1 MGGSGDRLETD
12 LTCCF
17 GTVPC
22 ISPIDCLTFAETR
35 DPVLALCQFLQR
47 WTMNQRTDSQDQ
59 RNCSSSQRS
68 KEARCL
74 AQFMKKELRIG
85 TATSGSRSRLKVQGP
100 PEGHWCGSQDS
111 KPELCMCCSR
121 ATAGESN
128 PLKEEEPGVSFCFP
142 VWSSSQLDDGF
153 PC

>member
-1 MGGSGDRLETD
+1 MGSSGDRLETD

-22 ISPIDCLTFAETR
+22 ISPTDCLTFAETR

-74 AQFMKKELRIG
+74 AQFVKKELRIG

-100 PEGHWCGSQDS
+100 PEPLVHVSGFKARTLHALFKGHS
-111 KPELCMCCSR
+111 KRKQLTKGGRARSFLLLSR
-121 ATAGESN
+121 FEFQPIG
-128 PLKEEEPGVSFCFP
+128 
-142 VWSSSQLDDGF
+142 
-153 PC
+153 